1 MAQISSSRWANVN
14 LDRQT
19 EHEAAIATVKFLEK
33 VRDTL
38 SEGDFSTNKTLLTIP
53 FREFDPKHLDFV
65 LATVGSG
72 EVRATIG
79 QSIRLEETAIE
90 GLWRVQENGVDRFE
104 VVTVPS
110 DLLRN
115 LSTTPLEPQLT
126 EIPQGVFAAS
136 AILQELSQAQRTENL
151 EKLSVEPPYTVEISR
166 QPLSPE
172 DGSFLEAALGK
183 GVIDISISGFASAH
197 IQSTAM
203 KGIWRNRIF
212 NNAGKALFDAYVVTM
227 LPPEVGESA
236 EEMKLGAQ
244 HCEEILQWLKED
256 IQSGSL

>member
-53 FREFDPKHLDFV
+53 FREFDPKHLDFD

-79 QSIRLEETAIE
+79 QSVRLEETAIE

-104 VVTVPS
+104 IVTVPS

-151 EKLSVEPPYTVEISR
+151 EKLSVE
-166 QPLSPE
+166 

-183 GVIDISISGFASAH
+183 GMIDISISGFASAH

>member
-14 LDRQT
+14 LDKRT
-19 EHEAAIATVKFLEK
+19 EHEAAIATVTFLEK

-38 SEGDFSTNKTLLTIP
+38 SAGDFSTNKTLLTIP

-65 LATVGSG
+65 LATIGSG

-79 QSIRLEETAIE
+79 KSIRLEETAIE
-90 GLWRVQENGVDRFE
+90 GLWRVQENGIDRFE

-115 LSTTPLEPQLT
+115 LSTIPLEPQLNK
-126 EIPQGVFAAS
+126 IPQGVFAAS

-183 GVIDISISGFASAH
+183 GMIDISISGFANAH

-227 LPPEVGESA
+227 F
-236 EEMKLGAQ
+236 
-244 HCEEILQWLKED
+244 EEILQWLKED